1 MDRLAAPRRRPR
13 PAVQVTGEAPATR
26 EGTTPAP
33 ALPPEAPLAMP
44 AQPLHRRGEPMRT
57 GRAEAVRLL
66 GRRLFVFG
74 GAVLLTAFAAYE
86 MYRVLDVGGLTG
98 LEMLVLVLFVV
109 LFAWIGLSFMTVLG
123 GLIAPRYAMGVRP
136 HGPLPDLSLRTAIL
150 LPVYNEE
157 PARVF
162 AGLEAT
168 CQSLLE
174 TGRGDLFDV
183 FVLSDTT
190 NADVWV
196 AEEAAYLALR
206 ARMPDIKLYYRR
218 RPENVDRKAGNIGAW
233 VTRFGAAYEAML
245 VLDADSVMSGDCVVR
260 ATAALE
266 ADPGLGLVQTLP
278 VIVGGR
284 TPLARLQQFAGR
296 LYGPLIARGLAW
308 WHGPH
313 SNYWG
318 HNAVIRTRAFAES
331 AGLPHLKGRKP
342 FGGHVLSHDF
352 IEAAFLLRA
361 GWGVRM
367 LTQLTGS
374 YEEGPPSLSDLTTRD
389 RRWCQGNLQHLA
401 ILPARGL
408 RLPSRIHL
416 LTGIGSYVTAP
427 LWLLLL
433 VAGLLTAL
441 QARFVPPTY
450 FPSGFALFPTWPA
463 QDPIRAAWVFGGTMA
478 VLLVP
483 KLFAY
488 GAMLFDREA
497 RQGFGGAGWAFLNLL
512 WECLLSALCA
522 PVIMVSQ
529 SLHVL
534 SILSG
539 RDGGW
544 QPQQRDDGSIGWRA
558 AFWQFLP
565 QTVLGLLFTAAT
577 AAISWPLLAWMSP
590 VILGLL
596 LAVPLAVLTGRAR
609 GRAVWLGIPEDRDPP
624 EVLRRAMDL
633 RARVRPAPEEA
644 VARLATDPALLAFHR
659 ASLPGGGRRRPGDVR
674 AERLIARAK
683 VEDASSR
690 AEALSRLSPREKA
703 AALGDDVALAGLL
716 ALPDAAAPVN
726 G

>member
-1 MDRLAAPRRRPR
+1 M
-13 PAVQVTGEAPATR
+13 PA
-26 EGTTPAP
+26 PAP

-44 AQPLHRRGEPMRT
+44 AQPLHRRGQPMRT
-57 GRAEAVRLL
+57 GRGDALRLA

-74 GAVLLTAFAAYE
+74 GALLLTAFAGYE
-86 MYRVLDVGGLTG
+86 MYRVLDVGGLTA
-98 LEMLVLVLFVV
+98 LEALVLVLFVI

-123 GLIAPRYAMGVRP
+123 GLMAPRYPLGIRP
-136 HGPLPDLSLRTAIL
+136 DGPLPPLTLRTAIL

-196 AEEAAYLALR
+196 AEEGEYLALR
-206 ARMPDIKLYYRR
+206 ARLPGLRLFYRR
-218 RPENVDRKAGNIGAW
+218 RAENVDRKAGNIAEW
-233 VTRFGAAYEAML
+233 VTRFGGAYEAML

-367 LTQLTGS
+367 LPQLTGS
-374 YEEGPPSLSDLTTRD
+374 YEEGPPSLSELIVRD

-427 LWLLLL
+427 LWLALL

-441 QARFVPPTY
+441 QARFVPPNY

-478 VLLVP
+478 VLFLP

-488 GAMLFDREA
+488 GAMLFDRDA
-497 RQGFGGAGWAFLNLL
+497 RRGFGGAGWTLLNLL
-512 WECLLSALCA
+512 WECLLSVLCA

-529 SLHVL
+529 SLHVF

-544 QPQQRDDGSIGWRA
+544 APQQRDDGSIGWRA
-558 AFWQFLP
+558 AFVQFLP
-565 QTVLGLLFTAAT
+565 QTLLGLVFTGAT

-596 LAVPLAVLTGRAR
+596 LSVPLAVLTGRAY
-609 GRAVWLGIPEDRDPP
+609 GRPVWLGIPEDRAPP
-624 EVLRRAMDL
+624 KVLL
-633 RARVRPAPEEA
+633 RAKALRGAARPAPQEA
-644 VARLATDPALLAFHR
+644 VARLAADSALLAFHR
-659 ASLPGGGRRRPGDVR
+659 ASLPEGGRRLPGDVR
-674 AERLIARAK
+674 PERLIARAK
-683 VEDASSR
+683 VEDAESR
-690 AEALSRLSPREKA
+690 AEALSRLTPREKA

-716 ALPDAAAPVN
+716 GLPEAAGPVP

>member
-1 MDRLAAPRRRPR
+1 M
-13 PAVQVTGEAPATR
+13 PA
-26 EGTTPAP
+26 PAP

-44 AQPLHRRGEPMRT
+44 AQPLHRPGAPMRT
-57 GRAEAVRLL
+57 GQGDALRLG

-74 GAVLLTAFAAYE
+74 GALLLTAFAGYE
-86 MYRVLDVGGLTG
+86 MYQVLDVGGLTA
-98 LEMLVLVLFVV
+98 LEALVLVLFVM

-123 GLIAPRYAMGVRP
+123 GLIASRDPLGIRP
-136 HGPLPDLSLRTAIL
+136 DGPLPPLTLRTAIL

-196 AEEAAYLALR
+196 AEEAEYLALR
-206 ARMPDIKLYYRR
+206 ARLPDLRLFYRR
-218 RPENVDRKAGNIGAW
+218 RAENVDRKAGNIAEW
-233 VTRFGAAYEAML
+233 VTRFGGAYEAML

-318 HNAVIRTRAFAES
+318 HNAVIRTRAFAGS

-367 LTQLTGS
+367 LPQLTGS
-374 YEEGPPSLSDLTTRD
+374 YEEGPPSLSELIVRD

-408 RLPSRIHL
+408 RLPSRMHL

-441 QARFVPPTY
+441 QARFVPPNY

-478 VLLVP
+478 VLFLP

-488 GAMLFDREA
+488 GAMLADRQT
-497 RQGFGGAGWAFLNLL
+497 RIGFGGAGWTFLNLL

-529 SLHVL
+529 SMHVF

-544 QPQQRDDGSIGWRA
+544 APQQRDDGSIGWRA
-558 AFWQFLP
+558 AFVQFLP
-565 QTVLGLLFTAAT
+565 QTVLGLVFTGAT

-596 LAVPLAVLTGRAR
+596 LSVPLAVLTGRGY
-609 GRAVWLGIPEDRDPP
+609 GRPFWLAIPEDRAPP
-624 EVLRRAMDL
+624 QVLLQAKAL
-633 RARVRPAPEEA
+633 RSGARPANQEA
-644 VARLATDPALLAFHR
+644 VARLAADPALLAFHR
-659 ASLPGGGRRRPGDVR
+659 ASLPEGGQRVPGDVR
-674 AERLIARAK
+674 PERLIARAK
-683 VEDASSR
+683 VEDAESR
-690 AEALSRLSPREKA
+690 PEALSRLTPREKA
-703 AALGDDVALAGLL
+703 AALGDHVALAGLL
-716 ALPDAAAPVN
+716 RLPEAAGPVP